1 MRTAAVIAEYNPFHS
16 GHAYM
21 LQEVRRL
28 SGADFLL
35 VVMSGDFAQRGTP
48 AVFDKYTR
56 TEMALAGGAD
66 LVLELPL
73 AASCGSAPRFAEG
86 AVRLLDGLGTV
97 DELWFGSE
105 CGSMRLFH
113 MLSDILSREPEEY
126 RALLRKNLASGMSFP
141 RARADALRV
150 FLPDS
155 VPEGELSDVL
165 SSPNNILGLEYC
177 IALKKLK
184 SPIHPCT
191 VRRRGAGYHDT
202 DAGSGEEFPS
212 ASAVR
217 ALLTGNPSGEEHSA
231 PDVRDME
238 AKLSALVPAACLPL
252 YRRELSADSI
262 LTEDD
267 FSEML
272 LYRLSELKSGMDG
285 SLFSGPA
292 FLDVPGDLLRRAFRL
307 LPEFRSFSQ
316 FAGLLKTRNT
326 TRTQIN
332 RALLHLLLRLTE
344 EDLEQAASPSFV
356 RMLGMRRC
364 LKLLPEIK
372 KKSRLPLIAKASAL
386 SSFSYNR
393 DLFASELYESVKS
406 RKTGLPFQPEFSRA
420 VIIR

>member
-1 MRTAAVIAEYNPFHS
+1 MRTAAVIAEYNPFHN

-35 VVMSGDFAQRGTP
+35 VVMSGDFVQRGTP

-86 AVRLLDGLGTV
+86 AVRLLDSLGVV

-105 CGSMRLFH
+105 CGSMRYFH
-113 MLSDILSREPEEY
+113 MLSGILSEEPEEY
-126 RALLRKNLASGMSFP
+126 RALLRTNLASGMSFP
-141 RARADALRV
+141 KARAGALRG

-155 VPEGELSDVL
+155 CPEAELSEMI

-177 IALKKLK
+177 VALTKLHSK
-184 SPIHPCT
+184 IRPCT
-191 VRRRGAGYHDT
+191 IRRRGAGYHDT

-217 ALLTGNPSGEEHSA
+217 ALLSGISFQKGSPV
-231 PDVRDME
+231 PDVRN
-238 AKLSALVPAACLPL
+238 ARAGLSALVPAACLPL
-252 YRRELSADSI
+252 CLRELDAESI

-272 LYRLSELKSGMDG
+272 LYRLAELKSGLAG
-285 SLFSGPA
+285 SPFSGSS
-292 FLDVPGDLLRRAFRL
+292 FLDVSGDLLRRAFRL

-316 FAGLLKTRNT
+316 FAGLLKTRNV

-332 RALLHLLLRLTE
+332 RALLHLLLHLTE
-344 EDLEQAASPSFV
+344 KDLEQVTAPSCA
-356 RMLGMRRC
+356 RMLGMRHC
-364 LKLLPEIK
+364 PELLSEIK
-372 KKSRLPLIAKASAL
+372 KKSRLPLITKASAL
-386 SSFSYNR
+386 SSFSCEH

-406 RKTGLPFQPEFSRA
+406 RKTGLPFHPEFSRS